1 MLNRL
6 RGTFRIRLFLLVA
19 VVFMASCA
27 GTVTYGKFV
36 HNDDVKKAF
45 ETYQLPANHTY
56 FYSGP
61 DAFPV
66 AVIGIQNDY
75 HLESKYWKP
84 VDLTVTQL
92 KRWLEMGGRS
102 RDGYYLNK
110 NGAALLTPDGGQI
123 GIWYAVRNW
132 KDRATVKMIDD
143 KTVNVSPPLRDAT
156 RLKWRENI

>member
-6 RGTFRIRLFLLVA
+6 RGTFRIKLFLLVA

-36 HNDDVKKAF
+36 HNDNVKKAF

-75 HLESKYWKP
+75 HL
-84 VDLTVTQL
+84 
-92 KRWLEMGGRS
+92 
-102 RDGYYLNK
+102 
-110 NGAALLTPDGGQI
+110 
-123 GIWYAVRNW
+123 
-132 KDRATVKMIDD
+132 
-143 KTVNVSPPLRDAT
+143 
-156 RLKWRENI
+156 